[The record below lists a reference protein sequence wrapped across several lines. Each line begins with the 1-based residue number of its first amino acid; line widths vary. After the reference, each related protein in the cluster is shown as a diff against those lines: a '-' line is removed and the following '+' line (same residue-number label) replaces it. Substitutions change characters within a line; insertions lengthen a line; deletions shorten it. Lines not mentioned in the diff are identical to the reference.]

1 MTGHRRFLI
10 TFGLLQ
16 LAFAAGYI
24 GMEPARVVALEDR
37 AAFGAAYEIIEEL
50 EGRGALREPVDFGE
64 KSDREALIIRSVR
77 ERLVR
82 ARGSRHFL
90 AGTIAVF
97 GVLALAV
104 GLIPDRRRALP
115 PAEG

>member
-1 MTGHRRFLI
+1 MNGHRRLLI
-10 TFGLLQ
+10 TLGLLQ

-24 GMEPARVVALEDR
+24 GMEPARGVALEQR

-50 EGRGALREPVDFGE
+50 KGRGALRDPVDFGE
-64 KSDREALIIRSVR
+64 KSDREARIIRSVR

-82 ARGSRHFL
+82 ARGSRHVL

-97 GVLALAV
+97 GVLSFAA
-104 GLIPDRRRALP
+104 GLIPDRRRGLP
-115 PAEG
+115 